1 MADNSV
7 YLDFT
12 NIFPTIFRY
21 IVIIFLYGMTFYY
34 IQKPSLKFILYIV
47 MFILNFFT
55 FVFLYKDFFDTPLL
69 KKAIFEQLSALEK
82 PEFENWYT
90 KFYVII
96 IFLTGGLFVSSLA
109 IILTVFDYGK
119 KTTNDYKSY
128 SMTPSNKA
136 ILEKF
141 ENLYFIY
148 IKYLAIF
155 VYFIIFAHTTG
166 SMKKIMFN
174 MGSIILTSLMII
186 TSVYS
191 CVDSVR
197 FFNVRKHKRQ
207 LYE

>member
-12 NIFPTIFRY
+12 NIFSTIFRY

-69 KKAIFEQLSALEK
+69 KKSIFEQLSPLEK
-82 PEFENWYT
+82 PEFDNWYT
-90 KFYVII
+90 KFYITI

-128 SMTPSNKA
+128 SMTPANKI

-141 ENLYFIY
+141 ENIYFLYIRF
-148 IKYLAIF
+148 LAIF

-166 SMKKIMFN
+166 SLKKFMFN
-174 MGSIILTSLMII
+174 MGCIILTSILII
-186 TSVYS
+186 TSVYC